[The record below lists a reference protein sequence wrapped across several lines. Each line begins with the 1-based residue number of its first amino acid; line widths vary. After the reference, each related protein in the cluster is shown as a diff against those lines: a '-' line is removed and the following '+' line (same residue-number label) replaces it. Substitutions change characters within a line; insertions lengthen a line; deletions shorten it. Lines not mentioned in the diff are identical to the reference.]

1 MRSARNSR
9 TATSRP
15 ARNTPSPK
23 SPANANTPTAGS
35 SGRSAAPS
43 ARPPCR
49 VNSAV
54 REKAHD
60 RPAPHAASDPAG
72 SRRRAAGHPG
82 VQPLALRPRPAGGRV
97 SVVALHPRRR
107 PLPYSAPDPVAGVCR
122 YDRPGS
128 ICSRF
133 PAAADGR
140 ARPPGPLLVR
150 TLRVAAALL
159 ETAGPAAAPALPHPA
174 RLPALAPDFADRFRP
189 LRRKSVKIPVF
200 PLRNR
205 PGKRLYRQI
214 SEIGGK
220 KFRGNMYCRLK
231 TGKTTIYLSQRQT
244 DKKGNR

>member
-1 MRSARNSR
+1 MI
-9 TATSRP
+9 
-15 ARNTPSPK
+15 
-23 SPANANTPTAGS
+23 
-35 SGRSAAPS
+35 AP
-43 ARPPCR
+43 RHTQPPIPPDHGGEPPVTR
-49 VNSAV
+49 EFNRWLYGLVLPGAV
-54 REKAHD
+54 FLW
-60 RPAPHAASDPAG
+60 S
-72 SRRRAAGHPG
+72 
-82 VQPLALRPRPAGGRV
+82 LFILAGGRF
-97 SVVALHPRRR
+97 RI
-107 PLPYSAPDPVAGVCR
+107 PLRIRWREFV
-122 YDRPGS
+122 GS